1 MISFEPT
8 PDQKMMKDSVAD
20 FARTRL
26 APKIREVEKAR
37 ALADQ
42 VKRDAFELGLA
53 LAPFAERVGGAGLG
67 LMTTVLLEE
76 EIAYGDPAAA
86 FGFGGPGALG
96 FAVTEL
102 GTEEQA
108 KELLAHFGKPEAV
121 GAVAWS
127 EASAHKERPG
137 LIARA
142 TKNGS
147 TWTIDGEKSFVINA
161 STASH
166 FIVFAQVDESAG
178 WNGTAA
184 FVVENRAP
192 GVSIG
197 ERATTLGLDVM
208 SASTVSFKG
217 VQVTES
223 ARLAGGADYA
233 AALLRFFLKNG
244 LIVAS
249 RCVGLA
255 RAAFDVTHA
264 YVQTRKAFGKPIGHF
279 QSVAFTLSDRA
290 MDVDAAQALVWK
302 AATLWDAFA
311 ESGKGEAEARLA
323 TARAISY
330 AQETA
335 MRTANDALQLH
346 GGAGFIR
353 DYPVE
358 KYMRDAKQLNVTG
371 ITKEQADQI
380 AAAVELRAPIDLGF
394 LLPNAETQSVFL

>member
-264 YVQTRKAFGKPIGHF
+264 YVQTRKAFGKPIG
-279 QSVAFTLSDRA
+279 AFSIGCVHPLRSRDGCRCRSGSRMESRHSLGCIRRERKRGSRSSPGNRSRHLLRA
-290 MDVDAAQALVWK
+290 GD
-302 AATLWDAFA
+302 
-311 ESGKGEAEARLA
+311 
-323 TARAISY
+323 
-330 AQETA
+330 
-335 MRTANDALQLH
+335 
-346 GGAGFIR
+346 
-353 DYPVE
+353 
-358 KYMRDAKQLNVTG
+358 RDADRKRRTPTSRRSR
-371 ITKEQADQI
+371 IYP
-380 AAAVELRAPIDLGF
+380 R
-394 LLPNAETQSVFL
+394 LPG